1 MAGTN
6 ISSELSS
13 TLSIRET
20 DKSGLALSATCIGT
34 PPTTANIFQ
43 HGCLIIQTD
52 SGSGNK
58 AVYENTGTSA
68 SPSWDLVGSTA
79 AGEIAL
85 ANGKV
90 LIGNASNVAAAQTF
104 TGDVTTSN
112 AGVTAI
118 GAGKVLLAMLG
129 TGISPSHVIKFAGTA
144 AYGGGGTSTAI
155 TVTGAAATDI
165 ATAVIRAST
174 NAVSIVK
181 ATLST
186 NTLTIEFSADP
197 GAGTTVD
204 YTVSRASV

>member
-68 SPSWDLVGSTA
+68 SPSWDLVGSIASADIA
-79 AGEIAL
+79 AGAVTL
-85 ANGKV
+85 AK
-90 LIGNASNVAAAQTF
+90 LAS
-104 TGDVTTSN
+104 
-112 AGVTAI
+112 
-118 GAGKVLLAMLG
+118 
-129 TGISPSHVIKFAGTA
+129 GISPSHVIKFAGTA
-144 AYGGGGTSTAI
+144 SYGGGGTSTAI

-174 NAVSIVK
+174 NAVTIQK
-181 ATLST
+181 ATLTS
-186 NTLTIEFSADP
+186 NTLTILFSADP
-197 GAGTTVD
+197 GAGTTID
-204 YTVSRASV
+204 YTVCRAAA